1 MLSISTKVER
11 IVAESPFLSE
21 GLRRG
26 LINLSELARQL
37 QPQLQNDLWKPVGQ
51 AAVVMALRRVAG
63 RLPDK
68 DTQELVLAQQSGQL
82 TARTDLVEFTFRRS
96 DRIDD
101 CHRQMLE
108 RAGTGH
114 GLYLTVT
121 RGSEEVVVICSRPF
135 IGMVEQIFASER
147 LLARLENLNAVT
159 LQLTADSW
167 RTPGIYHAILKK
179 LAWDKVNLINLISTH
194 TELTLL
200 LEKEHTGA
208 AFSVLSNMIAH
219 KH

>member
-11 IVAESPFLSE
+11 IVTESPFLSE

-51 AAVVMALRRVAG
+51 AAVVMALRRVAE

-68 DTQELVLAQQSGQL
+68 ETQELVLAQQSGQL

-96 DRIDD
+96 DHTDE
-101 CHRQMLE
+101 CHRLLLE
-108 RAGTGH
+108 KVGTGH
-114 GLYLTVT
+114 GLYMTVT
-121 RGSEEVVVICSRPF
+121 RGIEEVVIICSRPF
-135 IGMVEQIFASER
+135 IGLVEQKFAGER
-147 LLARLENLNAVT
+147 LLARLENLNSVT

>member
-11 IVAESPFLSE
+11 IVTESPFLSE

-51 AAVVMALRRVAG
+51 AAVVMALRRCAE

-68 DTQELVLAQQSGQL
+68 ETQEIVLAQKSGQL
-82 TARTDLVEFTFRRS
+82 TARTDLLEFTFRRS
-96 DRIDD
+96 DRTDE
-101 CHRQMLE
+101 CHRLLLE
-108 RAGTGH
+108 KIGTGH
-114 GLYLTVT
+114 GLYMTVT
-121 RGSEEVVVICSRPF
+121 RGIEEVVIICSRAF
-135 IGMVEQIFASER
+135 GGAVDEVFGQER

-159 LQLTADSW
+159 LHLTADSW

-219 KH
+219 SH

>member
-11 IVAESPFLSE
+11 IVTESPFLSE

-63 RLPDK
+63 RLPDR

-96 DRIDD
+96 DHIDD
-101 CHRQMLE
+101 CHRQLLE
-108 RAGTGH
+108 RSGTGH

-121 RGSEEVVVICSRPF
+121 RGSEEVMVICSRPF
-135 IGMVEQIFASER
+135 IGLVEQIFAKER